1 MAADTQHADPYS
13 LLNFYTGLI
22 QWRAQHP
29 VLVHGD
35 MRLLPLHPQVLA
47 FERNH
52 AGQCV
57 LCVFNFSDTA
67 VDWPLPPE
75 HYGTQA
81 LPGSGVEG
89 ALLIEGYVAL
99 QPWGG
104 YFGLARG

>member
-1 MAADTQHADPYS
+1 MRSARDPHS

-22 QWRAQHP
+22 RWRAQHP
-29 VLVHGD
+29 VLVQGD
-35 MRLLPLHPQVLA
+35 MQLLPLHPQVLA
-47 FERNH
+47 FERSH

-57 LCVFNFSDTA
+57 LCVFNFSDAA
-67 VDWPLPPE
+67 VDWPLPPA

-81 LPGSGVEG
+81 LEGSGLQG

-104 YFGLARG
+104 YFGLAR